1 VDQKDRE
8 RFLEEIWPAAE
19 QAARARGLSDDEI
32 AEKRKQALDMLDHA
46 PRRGDPDWPGLEGV
60 IHRDPGPV
68 DRLPR
73 SVFGDSPIIRLA
85 FHRNLLRVLLVGV
98 FAVLGYLGM
107 PTKHGGRL
115 WHPGIHG
122 LVYGTAFGLGVLVF
136 AEITYLRTRRR
147 KSGV

>member
-19 QAARARGLSDDEI
+19 QAARARGMSDEEL
-32 AEKRKQALDMLDHA
+32 AEKRSQVLDLLEHA
-46 PRRGDPDWPGLEGV
+46 PKRGEPDWPGLEGIV
-60 IHRDPGPV
+60 HGDTAPV

-85 FHRNLLRVLLVGV
+85 FHPNLLRVLLVGV
-98 FAVLGYLGM
+98 FALLGYFGM
-107 PTKHGGRL
+107 PTKHGGQL
-115 WHPGIHG
+115 WHSGMRG
-122 LVYGTAFGLGVLVF
+122 LVYGTALGLGVLVF
-136 AEITYLRTRRR
+136 AEISFLRTRR